1 MATSHRHDTLSDSTA
16 TRVSPAGTHSGVDL
30 TIQNID
36 ETAIVYVGGSGVTA
50 SNYGF
55 KLSPGTAISFE
66 LPPKDAI
73 FCISDTDA
81 SKVAVLQI
89 GLED

>member
-1 MATSHRHDTLSDSTA
+1 MTTHEHVTLSDSAA
-16 TRVSPAGTHSGVDL
+16 TLVTTPGIHSGADV

-73 FCISDTDA
+73 FCISDTDT